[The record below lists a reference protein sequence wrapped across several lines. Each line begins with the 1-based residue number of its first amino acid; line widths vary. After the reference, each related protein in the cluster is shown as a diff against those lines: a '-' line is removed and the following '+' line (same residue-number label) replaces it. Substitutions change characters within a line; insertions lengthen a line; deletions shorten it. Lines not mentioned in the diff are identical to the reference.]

1 MKRSLILPYFVL
13 TVFFI
18 VMLSAQILLAGLS
31 LTWRSSVW
39 ETHVGLGHLIPV
51 LPFVLL
57 ILALVGR
64 LPPRLRTWSA
74 VLLAGVLVQT
84 ELFVLIR
91 ELSGAAAA
99 FHPLLAAG
107 LFWGGIVVAQ
117 RAWSVYREPVPA
129 GARQR
134 DEVAGTV
141 TSSSRGS
148 LDCDP
153 AADPSCRATA

>member
-1 MKRSLILPYFVL
+1 MKRPLILPYFVL

-18 VMLSAQILLAGLS
+18 VMLSVQILLAGLS
-31 LTWRSSVW
+31 LTWRSTVW

-51 LPFVLL
+51 LPLILL

-64 LPPRLRTWSA
+64 LPLRLRTWSA

-107 LFWGGIVVAQ
+107 LFWEG
-117 RAWSVYREPVPA
+117 
-129 GARQR
+129 
-134 DEVAGTV
+134 
-141 TSSSRGS
+141 SSSPSARGRYTES
-148 LDCDP
+148 PCRRKRGGETRPRGRWPQGVGSPWTADP
-153 AADPSCRATA
+153 ATDPACRATV